1 MCSEAA
7 GPSRVALRYSARMT
21 NGDDDAGETVGG
33 GLFSAGENVWRTAR
47 AGRCAWLIDG
57 EDYFRALRESMEAA
71 EREIVIVGWDIDSRL
86 ELIRDEDHPL
96 YPSPLAATL
105 QSLARRKN
113 ELQVYVLSWDFAMVY
128 VLERE
133 LLPAAQ
139 FGWQDYDRLHFRLD
153 GAHATGASQHQ
164 KFVVIDGLLAY
175 TGGFDLTKSRWDTRA
190 HAADDPR
197 RVNEAGGDYRPFHDV
212 QALVTGEP
220 ARHLRDLASFR
231 WENATGEPLPA
242 AAEADTQDTD
252 TLWPQDVPVR
262 ARDVPVGL
270 ARTWA
275 AKDGSDIIREVE
287 QLFLDM
293 IAAAESS
300 IYIENQYYTSD
311 TVTRALCERLAED
324 DGPEVVMVLPGET
337 SGWLE
342 QATMDVLRN
351 QALQHLCEND
361 AHNRLRIV
369 SPVSD
374 ELGDTCINVHG
385 KVMVVDER
393 WARIGSANLSRR
405 SMGLDSECDLVVDDA
420 SGEAAAALRADLLA
434 EHLGADEKEVAA
446 SIAENGLLATL
457 DRFGG
462 GPRRLEPLEI
472 DGSDIGG
479 MLKPIAQIAD
489 LERPVEQAWDE
500 LVDGV
505 TGPAPRERTEA
516 GGAETR
522 TARRYLEMLTHPSV
536 GWGFLALLVLLAG
549 GLAIWQAR
557 TAGDGFDPLALL
569 ATLRESAAHP
579 LAPLAVVPA
588 FIAGSLVVAPVT
600 GMIALCALLFGP
612 WVASASAIAGTL
624 TATVVNHAIGQHLGK
639 AVEGRVPRAVT
650 VRMKA
655 LGRSSDAWSLAGLR
669 LIPIAPFTVIN
680 LLAGASRVKLKDF
693 LLGTVIGMGP
703 GTVLICFSVDRARA
717 ALAGEPVFEPWVL
730 AVIAAA
736 GIALIGLRVLQR
748 RRK

>member
-1 MCSEAA
+1 MSD
-7 GPSRVALRYSARMT
+7 
-21 NGDDDAGETVGG
+21 GDDQAGEAGS
-33 GLFSAGENVWRTAR
+33 LFSAGGNVWRTAR
-47 AGRCAWLIDG
+47 ADRFAWLIDG
-57 EDYFRALRESMEAA
+57 ENYFRAVRESMEAA
-71 EREIVIVGWDIDSRL
+71 EREILIVGWDIDSRI

-96 YPSPLAATL
+96 YPSPLAEAL
-105 QSLARRKN
+105 QSLAERK
-113 ELQVYVLSWDFAMVY
+113 ERLQVYVLSWDFAMVY
-128 VLERE
+128 VLERQ

-139 FGWQDYDRLHFRLD
+139 FAWDDYDRLHFRLD
-153 GAHATGASQHQ
+153 GEHATGASQHQ
-164 KFVVIDGLLAY
+164 KFIVIDGQLAFI
-175 TGGFDLTKSRWDTRA
+175 GGFDITKSRWDTRV
-190 HAADDPR
+190 HAADEPR
-197 RVNEAGGDYRPFHDV
+197 RVNEAGGSYRPFHDV

-220 ARHLRDLASFR
+220 ARHLRDLGSFR
-231 WENATGEPLPA
+231 WKNVTGELLPA
-242 AAEADTQDTD
+242 LPEGDTADVGP
-252 TLWPQDVPVR
+252 LWPKDVPVR
-262 ARDVPVGL
+262 AEDIPVGL

-275 AKDGSDIIREVE
+275 PKDGGDIIREVE

-300 IYIENQYYTSD
+300 IYIENQYYTSE
-311 TVTRALCERLAED
+311 TITRALCERLQEAA
-324 DGPEVVMVLPGET
+324 GPEVVMVLPGET

-351 QALQHLCEND
+351 QALQRLRDSDRHG
-361 AHNRLRIV
+361 RLRIV
-369 SPVSD
+369 SPVFD

-420 SGEAAAALRADLLA
+420 SGQAPAALRADLLA
-434 EHLGADEKEVAA
+434 EHLGAQEETVAA
-446 SIAENGLLATL
+446 SIAERGLLATL

-462 GPRRLEPLEI
+462 GTRRFEPLDA
-472 DGSDIGG
+472 DGRDLGG
-479 MLKPIAQIAD
+479 MLKPIARIAD

-500 LVDGV
+500 LVSG
-505 TGPAPRERTEA
+505 ATEA
-516 GGAETR
+516 SSDPPNDDEGAGAQTGVL
-522 TARRYLEMLTHPSV
+522 RRYLEVLTHPSV
-536 GWGFLALLVLLAG
+536 GWGFLALLIILVGA
-549 GLAIWQAR
+549 LAIWQAR
-557 TAGDGFDPLALL
+557 TAGDGFDPMALL
-569 ATLRESAAHP
+569 EMLRGTAAHP
-579 LAPLAVVPA
+579 LAPLAVIPA
-588 FIAGSLVVAPVT
+588 FVAGSLVVAPVT

-612 WVASASAIAGTL
+612 WAASASAIAGTL
-624 TATVVNHAIGQHLGK
+624 AATVVNHAIGRRLGN

-680 LLAGASRVKLKDF
+680 LLAGASRVELKDF
-693 LLGTVIGMGP
+693 LLGTLIGMGP

-736 GIALIGLRVLQR
+736 GIALIGLRVLQQ
-748 RRK
+748 RRKR

>member
-1 MCSEAA
+1 
-7 GPSRVALRYSARMT
+7 MT
-21 NGDDDAGETVGG
+21 DGDDEVGVAADG
-33 GLFSAGENVWRTAR
+33 SLFAPGENTWRTAR
-47 AGRCAWLIDG
+47 ADRFAWLIDG
-57 EDYFRALRESMEAA
+57 EDYFRAVRESMEAA
-71 EREIVIVGWDIDSRL
+71 KREILIVGWDIDSRI

-96 YPSPLAATL
+96 YPSPLAETL
-105 QSLARRKN
+105 QSLAERKDG
-113 ELQVYVLSWDFAMVY
+113 LQVHVLSWDFAMVY
-128 VLERE
+128 VLERQ

-139 FGWQDYDRLHFRLD
+139 FGWDDHERLHFQLD
-153 GAHATGASQHQ
+153 GEHATGASQHQ
-164 KFVVIDGLLAY
+164 KFIVIDGQLAY
-175 TGGFDLTKSRWDTRA
+175 IGGFDITKSRWDTRA
-190 HAADDPR
+190 HAANDPR
-197 RVNEAGGDYRPFHDV
+197 RVNEAGGSYRPFHDV

-220 ARHLRDLASFR
+220 ARHLRDLGSFR
-231 WENATGEPLPA
+231 WKNATGETLP
-242 AAEADTQDTD
+242 EPPEGDTPDGHA
-252 TLWPQDVPVR
+252 LWPKDVPVR
-262 ARDVPVGL
+262 AEDVAVGL

-275 AKDGSDIIREVE
+275 AKDGGDIIREVE

-300 IYIENQYYTSD
+300 IYIENQYYTSE
-311 TVTRALCERLAED
+311 TITHALCERLQED

-351 QALQHLCEND
+351 QALRRLRDSDEHG
-361 AHNRLRIV
+361 RLRIV
-369 SPVSD
+369 SPVAD

-405 SMGLDSECDLVVDDA
+405 SMGLDSECDLVVEDA
-420 SGEAAAALRADLLA
+420 SGQAPAALRADLLA
-434 EHLGADEKEVAA
+434 EHLGAKEEAVAA
-446 SIAENGLLATL
+446 SIAERGLLATL
-457 DRFGG
+457 ERFGG
-462 GPRRLEPLEI
+462 GARRLEPLDA
-472 DGSDIGG
+472 DGSDIDG
-479 MLKPIAQIAD
+479 MLKPIARIAD

-500 LVDGV
+500 LVSGAADAGSGPRNEDEGAAAQTGV
-505 TGPAPRERTEA
+505 R
-516 GGAETR
+516 
-522 TARRYLEMLTHPSV
+522 RRYLEVLTHRSV
-536 GWGFLALLVLLAG
+536 GWGFLALLIVLVG

-557 TAGDGFDPLALL
+557 TAGDGFDPMALL
-569 ATLRESAAHP
+569 ETLRGTAAHP
-579 LAPLAVVPA
+579 LAPFAVIPA
-588 FIAGSLVVAPVT
+588 FVAGSLLVAPVT

-624 TATVVNHAIGQHLGK
+624 TATVVNHAIGRYLGK

-655 LGRSSDAWSLAGLR
+655 LGRSSDPWSLAGLR

-680 LLAGASRVKLKDF
+680 LLAGASRVKLRDF
-693 LLGTVIGMGP
+693 LLGTLIGMGP

-736 GIALIGLRVLQR
+736 GIALIGLRVRQQR
-748 RRK
+748 RKR

>member
-1 MCSEAA
+1 MTEGDDEAA
-7 GPSRVALRYSARMT
+7 DAR
-21 NGDDDAGETVGG
+21 AGS
-33 GLFSAGENVWRTAR
+33 LFSPERNVWRSAR
-47 AGRCAWLIDG
+47 AERFAWLIDG
-57 EDYFRALRESMEAA
+57 EEYFRAVRESMEAA
-71 EREIVIVGWDIDSRL
+71 EREILIVGWDIDSRI

-96 YPSPLAATL
+96 YPSPLAETL
-105 QSLARRKN
+105 QSLAERN
-113 ELQVYVLSWDFAMVY
+113 EELRIYVLSWDFAMVY
-128 VLERE
+128 VLERQ

-139 FGWQDYDRLHFRLD
+139 FAWDDYDRLHFQLD
-153 GAHATGASQHQ
+153 GEHATGASQHQ
-164 KFVVIDGLLAY
+164 KFIVIDGRLAF
-175 TGGFDLTKSRWDTRA
+175 TGGFDITKSRWDTRA

-197 RVNEAGGDYRPFHDV
+197 RVNEAGGSYRPFHDV

-220 ARHLRDLASFR
+220 ARHLRDLGSFR
-231 WENATGEPLPA
+231 WKNVTGESLP
-242 AAEADTQDTD
+242 EPPGDDTAGVDA
-252 TLWPQDVPVR
+252 LWPKDVPVR
-262 ARDVPVGL
+262 AEDIPVGL

-311 TVTRALCERLAED
+311 TVTGALCERLQED
-324 DGPEVVMVLPGET
+324 EGPEVVLVLPGET

-351 QALQHLCEND
+351 QALQRLRDSDRHG
-361 AHNRLRIV
+361 RLRIV
-369 SPVSD
+369 SPVFD

-405 SMGLDSECDLVVDDA
+405 SMGLDSECDLVAEDG
-420 SGEAAAALRADLLA
+420 SGAAPAALRADLLA
-434 EHLGADEKEVAA
+434 EHLGAVPETVAA
-446 SIAENGLLATL
+446 SIAERGVLATI

-462 GPRRLEPLEI
+462 GERRLEPLDA
-472 DGSDIGG
+472 DGSDIDG
-479 MLKPIAQIAD
+479 MLKPIARIAD

-500 LVDGV
+500 LVEEVTTSREDG
-505 TGPAPRERTEA
+505 EDEA
-516 GGAETR
+516 SGSKAGA
-522 TARRYLEMLTHPSV
+522 ARRYLELLTHPSV
-536 GWGFLALLVLLAG
+536 GWGFLALLIVLVGA
-549 GLAIWQAR
+549 LAIWQAR
-557 TAGDGFDPLALL
+557 TAGDGFDPMALL
-569 ATLRESAAHP
+569 RTLRGTAAHP
-579 LAPLAVVPA
+579 LAPLAVIPA
-588 FIAGSLVVAPVT
+588 FVAGSLVVAPVT

-624 TATVVNHAIGQHLGK
+624 TATVVNHAIGRRLGN

-655 LGRSSDAWSLAGLR
+655 LGRSSDPWSLAGLR

-680 LLAGASRVKLKDF
+680 LLAGASRVKLRDF
-693 LLGTVIGMGP
+693 LLGTLIGMGP

-736 GIALIGLRVLQR
+736 GIALIGLRVLQQ
-748 RRK
+748 RRKR

>member
-1 MCSEAA
+1 
-7 GPSRVALRYSARMT
+7 MT
-21 NGDDDAGETVGG
+21 DADGDDHAGAARAGS
-33 GLFSAGENVWRTAR
+33 LFSPGENVWRTAR
-47 AGRCAWLIDG
+47 AERFAWLIDG
-57 EDYFRALRESMEAA
+57 EDYFRAVRESMEAA
-71 EREIVIVGWDIDSRL
+71 EREILIVGWDIDSRI

-96 YPSPLAATL
+96 YPSPLAETL
-105 QSLARRKN
+105 QSLAERNDQLRI
-113 ELQVYVLSWDFAMVY
+113 YVLSWDFAMVY
-128 VLERE
+128 VLERQ

-139 FGWQDYDRLHFRLD
+139 FGWDDHDRLHFQLD
-153 GAHATGASQHQ
+153 GEHATGASQHQ
-164 KFVVIDGLLAY
+164 KFIVIDGRLAF
-175 TGGFDLTKSRWDTRA
+175 TGGFDITKSRWDTRA

-197 RVNEAGGDYRPFHDV
+197 RVNEAGGSYRPFHDV

-220 ARHLRDLASFR
+220 ARHLRDLGSFR
-231 WENATGEPLPA
+231 WKNVTGESLPA
-242 AAEADTQDTD
+242 PPEDATSSVDA
-252 TLWPQDVPVR
+252 LWPKDVPVH
-262 ARDVPVGL
+262 AEDIPVGL

-311 TVTRALCERLAED
+311 TVTRALCGRLQED
-324 DGPEVVMVLPGET
+324 EGPEVVLVLPGET

-351 QALQHLCEND
+351 QALQRLRDSDRHG
-361 AHNRLRIV
+361 RLRIV
-369 SPVSD
+369 SPVFD

-405 SMGLDSECDLVVDDA
+405 SMGLDSECDLVAEDD
-420 SGEAAAALRADLLA
+420 SGAAPAALRADLLA
-434 EHLGADEKEVAA
+434 EHCGAEQEAVAA
-446 SIAENGLLATL
+446 SIAERGLLATL

-462 GPRRLEPLEI
+462 GARRLEPLDA
-472 DGSDIGG
+472 DGSDIDG
-479 MLKPIAQIAD
+479 MLKPIARIAD

-500 LVDGV
+500 LLEEV
-505 TGPAPRERTEA
+505 TTPREDGQGEPSRSEA
-516 GGAETR
+516 SA
-522 TARRYLEMLTHPSV
+522 ARRYLELLTHPSV
-536 GWGFLALLVLLAG
+536 GWGFLALLIGLVG

-557 TAGDGFDPLALL
+557 TAGDGFDPMALL
-569 ATLRESAAHP
+569 RTLRGTAAHP
-579 LAPLAVVPA
+579 LAPLAVIPA
-588 FIAGSLVVAPVT
+588 FVAGSLVVAPVT

-624 TATVVNHAIGQHLGK
+624 TATVVNHAIGRRLGNV
-639 AVEGRVPRAVT
+639 VEGRVPRAVT

-655 LGRSSDAWSLAGLR
+655 LGRSSDPWSLAGLR

-680 LLAGASRVKLKDF
+680 LLAGASRVKLRDF
-693 LLGTVIGMGP
+693 LLGTLIGMGP

-736 GIALIGLRVLQR
+736 GIALIGLRVLQQ
-748 RRK
+748 RRKR

>member
-1 MCSEAA
+1 
-7 GPSRVALRYSARMT
+7 MT
-21 NGDDDAGETVGG
+21 EGDDEAGDARAGS
-33 GLFSAGENVWRTAR
+33 LFSPGENVWRTAR
-47 AGRCAWLIDG
+47 AERFAWLIDG
-57 EDYFRALRESMEAA
+57 EDYFRAVRESMEAA
-71 EREIVIVGWDIDSRL
+71 EREILIVGWDIDSRI

-96 YPSPLAATL
+96 YPSPLAETL
-105 QSLARRKN
+105 QALAERNGQLRI
-113 ELQVYVLSWDFAMVY
+113 YVLSWDFAMVY
-128 VLERE
+128 VLERQ

-139 FGWQDYDRLHFRLD
+139 FGWDDHDRLHFRLD
-153 GAHATGASQHQ
+153 GEHATGASQHQ
-164 KFVVIDGLLAY
+164 KFIVIDGRLAF
-175 TGGFDLTKSRWDTRA
+175 TGGFDITKSRWDTRA
-190 HAADDPR
+190 HEADDPR
-197 RVNEAGGDYRPFHDV
+197 RVNEAGGSYRPFHDV

-220 ARHLRDLASFR
+220 ARHLRDLGSFR
-231 WENATGEPLPA
+231 WENVTGEALPA
-242 AAEADTQDTD
+242 PPEDAAASVDA
-252 TLWPQDVPVR
+252 LWPKDVAVR
-262 ARDVPVGL
+262 AEDIPVGL

-293 IAAAESS
+293 IAGAESS

-311 TVTRALCERLAED
+311 TITRALCERLAED
-324 DGPEVVMVLPGET
+324 EGPEVALVLPGET

-351 QALQHLCEND
+351 QALQRLRDSDEHG
-361 AHNRLRIV
+361 RLRIV
-369 SPVSD
+369 SPVFD

-405 SMGLDSECDLVVDDA
+405 SMGLDSECDLVVEDA
-420 SGEAAAALRADLLA
+420 SGEAPAALRADLLA
-434 EHLGADEKEVAA
+434 EHLGAEQEAVAA
-446 SIAENGLLATL
+446 SIGERGLLATL

-462 GPRRLEPLEI
+462 GERRLEPLAT
-472 DGSDIGG
+472 DGSDIDG

-500 LVDGV
+500 LVEEV
-505 TGPAPRERTEA
+505 TTPREDRQGEA
-516 GGAETR
+516 SGSQAGA
-522 TARRYLEMLTHPSV
+522 ARRYLELLTHPSV
-536 GWGFLALLVLLAG
+536 GWGFLALLIVLVA

-557 TAGDGFDPLALL
+557 TAGDGFDPMALL
-569 ATLRESAAHP
+569 ETLRGTAAHP
-579 LAPLAVVPA
+579 LAPLAVIPA
-588 FIAGSLVVAPVT
+588 FVAGSLVVAPVT

-624 TATVVNHAIGQHLGK
+624 TATVVNHAIGRRLGNV
-639 AVEGRVPRAVT
+639 VEGRVPRAVT

-680 LLAGASRVKLKDF
+680 LLAGASRVKLRDF
-693 LLGTVIGMGP
+693 LLGTIIGMGP

-730 AVIAAA
+730 VVIAAA
-736 GIALIGLRVLQR
+736 GIALIGLRVLQQ
-748 RRK
+748 RRKR

>member
-1 MCSEAA
+1 
-7 GPSRVALRYSARMT
+7 MT
-21 NGDDDAGETVGG
+21 EGDDRVDESDAGS
-33 GLFSAGENVWRTAR
+33 LFAPGENVWRAAR
-47 AGRCAWLIDG
+47 AERFGWLIDG
-57 EDYFRALRESMEAA
+57 EDYFRAVRESMEAA
-71 EREIVIVGWDIDSRL
+71 EREILIVGWDIDSRL

-96 YPSPLAATL
+96 YPSPLAETL
-105 QSLARRKN
+105 QDLAGRRDG
-113 ELQVYVLSWDFAMVY
+113 LQVYVLSWDFAMVY

-139 FGWQDYDRLHFRLD
+139 FGWQDQDRLHFQLD
-153 GAHATGASQHQ
+153 GEHATGASQHQ
-164 KFVVIDGLLAY
+164 KFIVIDGQLAY

-190 HAADDPR
+190 HAPDDPR
-197 RVNEAGGDYRPFHDV
+197 RVNEAGGSYRPFHDV

-231 WENATGEPLPA
+231 WKNATGDALPA
-242 AAEADTQDTD
+242 LDAPDVDSAEA
-252 TLWPQDVPVR
+252 LWPRDVPVR
-262 ARDVPVGL
+262 ASDAPVAL

-275 AKDGSDIIREVE
+275 EKDGSDLVREVE

-311 TVTRALCERLAED
+311 TVTRALCDRLAES
-324 DGPEVVMVLPGET
+324 DGPEIVIVLPGET

-351 QALQHLCEND
+351 QALQRLREND
-361 AHNRLRIV
+361 GHGRLRIV

-385 KVMVVDER
+385 KVMVLDER

-405 SMGLDSECDLVVDDA
+405 SMGLDSECDLVIEDA
-420 SGEAAAALRADLLA
+420 EAAAGLRADLLA
-434 EHLGADEKEVAA
+434 EHLGADVREVAA
-446 SIAENGLLATL
+446 GIAEHGLIATL
-457 DRFGG
+457 DRLGG
-462 GPRRLEPLEI
+462 GPRRLERLAS
-472 DGSDIGG
+472 DGSDIDG
-479 MLKPIAQIAD
+479 MLEPIARIAD

-500 LVDGV
+500 LIGGM
-505 TGPAPRERTEA
+505 TGSGAHDAGT
-516 GGAETR
+516 GGADADEEAEPEPG
-522 TARRYLEMLTHPSV
+522 TARRRYLQVLTHPSV
-536 GWGFLALLVLLAG
+536 GWGFLAVLILLVG

-557 TAGDGFDPLALL
+557 TAGADFDPMALL

-579 LAPLAVVPA
+579 LAPLAVIPA

-612 WVASASAIAGTL
+612 WVASVSAIAGTL
-624 TATVVNHAIGQHLGK
+624 AATVVNHAIGRRLGR
-639 AVEGRVPRAVT
+639 AVEGRAPRAVT

-655 LGRSSDAWSLAGLR
+655 LGRSSDPWSLAGLR

-680 LLAGASRVKLKDF
+680 LLAGASRVKLRDF
-693 LLGTVIGMGP
+693 LLGTILGMGP

-736 GIALIGLRVLQR
+736 GITLIALRVLQQ
-748 RRK
+748 RRKR

>member
-1 MCSEAA
+1 
-7 GPSRVALRYSARMT
+7 MT
-21 NGDDDAGETVGG
+21 NGDDDAGEADAGS
-33 GLFSAGENVWRTAR
+33 LFTPGKNVWRTAR
-47 AGRCAWLIDG
+47 AERFGWLIDG
-57 EDYFRALRESMEAA
+57 EDYFRAVRESMEAA
-71 EREIVIVGWDIDSRL
+71 EREILIVGWDMDSRL

-96 YPSPLAATL
+96 YPSPLAETL
-105 QSLARRKN
+105 QDLAKRRDG
-113 ELQVYVLSWDFAMVY
+113 LQIYVLSWDFAMVY

-139 FGWQDYDRLHFRLD
+139 FGWQDQDRLHFELD
-153 GAHATGASQHQ
+153 GQHATGASQHQ
-164 KFVVIDGLLAY
+164 KFIVVDGQLAFS
-175 TGGFDLTKSRWDTRA
+175 GGFDLTKSRWDTRA
-190 HAADDPR
+190 HAPDDPR
-197 RVNEAGGDYRPFHDV
+197 RVNEAGGSYRPFHDV

-220 ARHLRDLASFR
+220 ARHLRDLGSFR
-231 WENATGEPLPA
+231 WENATGDTLPA
-242 AAEADTQDTD
+242 LDIQGEDRTD
-252 TLWPQDVPVR
+252 ALWPADVPVR
-262 ARDVPVGL
+262 ANDAPVAL

-275 AKDGSDIIREVE
+275 HKDGSDLIREVE

-311 TVTRALCERLAED
+311 TITRALCDRLAES
-324 DGPEVVMVLPGET
+324 DGPEIVIVLPGET

-351 QALQHLCEND
+351 QALQRLRKND
-361 AHNRLRIV
+361 GDGRLRIV

-405 SMGLDSECDLVVDDA
+405 SMGLDSECDLVIEDVD
-420 SGEAAAALRADLLA
+420 AAAG
-434 EHLGADEKEVAA
+434 LGADVRDVAA
-446 SIAENGLLATL
+446 AIAEHGLIATL
-457 DRFGG
+457 DRLGG
-462 GPRRLEPLEI
+462 GPRRLERLDS
-472 DGSDIGG
+472 DGSDIDG
-479 MLKPIAQIAD
+479 MLKPISRIAD

-500 LVDGV
+500 LVGGV
-505 TGPAPRERTEA
+505 TGSGEHDAGASEA
-516 GGAETR
+516 GADAAEPEAG
-522 TARRYLEMLTHPSV
+522 TARRRYLKVLTHPSV
-536 GWGFLALLVLLAG
+536 GWGFLAGLILLVG

-557 TAGDGFDPLALL
+557 TAGDGFDPMVLL
-569 ATLRESAAHP
+569 GTLRESAAHP
-579 LAPLAVVPA
+579 LAPLAVIPA
-588 FIAGSLVVAPVT
+588 FIAGSLLVAPVT
-600 GMIALCALLFGP
+600 GMIALCALLFGR
-612 WVASASAIAGTL
+612 WVASVSAIAGTL
-624 TATVVNHAIGQHLGK
+624 AATVVNHAIGRRLGR
-639 AVEGRVPRAVT
+639 AVEGRAPRAVT

-655 LGRSSDAWSLAGLR
+655 LGRSSDPWSLAGLR

-693 LLGTVIGMGP
+693 LLGTLLGMGP

-736 GIALIGLRVLQR
+736 GITLIALRVLQQ
-748 RRK
+748 RRKR